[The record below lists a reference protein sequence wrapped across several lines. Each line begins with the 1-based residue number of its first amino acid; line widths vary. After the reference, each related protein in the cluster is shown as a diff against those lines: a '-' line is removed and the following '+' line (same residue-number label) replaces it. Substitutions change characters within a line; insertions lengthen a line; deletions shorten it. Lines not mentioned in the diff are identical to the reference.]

1 MFRGFVFCIAAL
13 LLLSSGARPA
23 NAQGIAQDEGYGIG
37 AGNLLALQGG
47 LGMVGDA
54 KIAVVSLGQ
63 TTIRLGCLWAI
74 QDDNAIFTQR
84 AGAVGLCSVLGVS
97 QTGSVIGGQSQIV
110 AGWSG
115 PKAQTQGIEVDLS
128 QGLTKSEG
136 AGAATA
142 SHQFIGDSLQTAGS
156 PSGSMSEGRLVNV
169 AQDTS
174 LQGLPGSGA
183 SVVSGMLVVAS
194 QVQVDN

>member
-13 LLLSSGARPA
+13 ALLSFGARPA
-23 NAQGIAQDEGYGIG
+23 NAQGIIQDEGYGIG
-37 AGNLLALQGG
+37 AGNLLTLVGG
-47 LGMVGDA
+47 CGMVGDA

-63 TTIRLGCLWAI
+63 TTIRLCCLWAI
-74 QDDNAIFTQR
+74 QDDNAILTQK
-84 AGAVGLCSVLGVS
+84 AGAVGLCSVLGVW
-97 QTGSVIGGQSQIV
+97 QTGSVIGGQSQFV

-115 PKAQTQGIEVDLS
+115 PKAQGQGLEVDLT

-156 PSGSMSEGRLVNV
+156 PSGSMSEDRLIDV
-169 AQDTS
+169 AQDARI
-174 LQGLPGSGA
+174 QGLPGSNAGVA
-183 SVVSGMLVVAS
+183 SGMFVAAT
-194 QVQVDN
+194 QTQVDN

>member
-13 LLLSSGARPA
+13 ALLSFGTCPA
-23 NAQGIAQDEGYGIG
+23 NAQGIFQDEGFGIG
-37 AGNLLALQGG
+37 AGSLLTLHGG
-47 LGMVGDA
+47 LGMASDA

-63 TTIRLGCLWAI
+63 ATIRPFCLWAI
-74 QDDNAIFTQR
+74 QDDNAILTQR

-97 QTGSVIGGQSQIV
+97 QTGSVIGVQSQFV

-115 PKAQTQGIEVDLS
+115 PKVQGQGIAVDLT

-156 PSGSMSEGRLVNV
+156 PSGSMSEDRLINV
-169 AQDTS
+169 DQNAGI
-174 LQGLPGSGA
+174 QGLPGSNAGVA
-183 SVVSGMLVVAS
+183 SGMLVVAT
-194 QVQVDN
+194 QTQVDN

>member
-13 LLLSSGARPA
+13 ALLSSGACPA
-23 NAQGIAQDEGYGIG
+23 NAQGIVQDEGYGIG
-37 AGNLLALQGG
+37 AGNLLTLSGG

-63 TTIRLGCLWAI
+63 TTIRHCCLWAI

-84 AGAVGLCSVLGVS
+84 AGAIGLCSVLGVS
-97 QTGSVIGGQSQIV
+97 QTGSVIGGQSQFV
-110 AGWSG
+110 AGWCG
-115 PKAQTQGIEVDLS
+115 PKAQAQGLEVDLA

-142 SHQFIGDSLQTAGS
+142 SHQFIGDGLQTAGS
-156 PSGSMSEGRLVNV
+156 PSGSMSQDHLINV
-169 AQDTS
+169 AQNGS
-174 LQGLPGSGA
+174 ILGLPGSGA
-183 SVVSGMLVVAS
+183 SVASGMLVVAT
-194 QVQVDN
+194 QTQVDN